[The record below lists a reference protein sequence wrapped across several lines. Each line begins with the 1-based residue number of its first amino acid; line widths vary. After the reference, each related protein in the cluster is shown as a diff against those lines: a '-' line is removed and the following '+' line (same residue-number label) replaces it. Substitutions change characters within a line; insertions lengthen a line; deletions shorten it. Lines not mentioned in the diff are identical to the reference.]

1 VLPLSPTRPEKH
13 RHCFRCPDCCTV
25 GREHVLLLAMKSV
38 TPTRTPRAAAQ
49 HRLSPPRVSLEPWR
63 PRQARGAGE
72 EALRQTVGM
81 LPAQIQSQQHSVS
94 HSCFVFP
101 MCVMVMLT
109 LSCSL
114 VSVHW
119 QDV

>member
-1 VLPLSPTRPEKH
+1 MHAPGCSPAQALPAQGQPGALEAQAGAWCWRGSP
-13 RHCFRCPDCCTV
+13 
-25 GREHVLLLAMKSV
+25 
-38 TPTRTPRAAAQ
+38 
-49 HRLSPPRVSLEPWR
+49 
-63 PRQARGAGE
+63 QADH
-72 EALRQTVGM
+72 GM

-94 HSCFVFP
+94 HTCFVFP

-119 QDV
+119 HDV